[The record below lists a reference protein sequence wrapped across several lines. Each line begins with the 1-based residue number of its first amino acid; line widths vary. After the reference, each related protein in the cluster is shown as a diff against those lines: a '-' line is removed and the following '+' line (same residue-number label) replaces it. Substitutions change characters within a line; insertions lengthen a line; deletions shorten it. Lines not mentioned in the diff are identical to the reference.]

1 MLSDFSAAFHGGKR
15 YALMGKSGIGKT
27 TLFRILMGL
36 EMSDSGSLDFLPE
49 NPSFSAVFQ
58 EDRLFESSDAVT
70 NICAVTKGL
79 SRSEALK
86 ELSLIAPDIDISTP
100 VSSLS
105 GGQRR
110 RVAVLRALLHPSDV
124 LLMDEPF
131 SGLDVLS
138 KERTISHIRD
148 NLRDRLFILSTHDE
162 EDARALGCEIIL
174 LQ

>member
-1 MLSDFSAAFHGGKR
+1 MLSDFSAAFHSGKR

-36 EMSDSGSLDFLPE
+36 ELPDSGSLDLFPE
-49 NPSFSAVFQ
+49 KPAFSAVFQ

-70 NICAVTKGL
+70 NICSVTKGL
-79 SRSEALK
+79 SRSDALK
-86 ELSLIAPDIDISTP
+86 GLSLIAPDIDIRTP

-110 RVAVLRALLHPSDV
+110 RIAILRALLHPSEV

-131 SGLDVLS
+131 SGLDILS
-138 KERTISHIRD
+138 KERTISHIRE

>member
-79 SRSEALK
+79 SRSEALFLP
-86 ELSLIAPDIDISTP
+86 E
-100 VSSLS
+100 
-105 GGQRR
+105 RR
-110 RVAVLRALLHPSDV
+110 PETKSCSPPGSPS
-124 LLMDEPF
+124 P
-131 SGLDVLS
+131 
-138 KERTISHIRD
+138 I
-148 NLRDRLFILSTHDE
+148 
-162 EDARALGCEIIL
+162 GCTSDG
-174 LQ
+174 